1 MATKNAD
8 TIDEPTASTAS
19 TAYQEPDPLTDAG
32 RVAGE
37 RAGHLADRASDVGF
51 QQADKVTDQ
60 AAEGVGQVADSIR
73 RVSLDMQTDQPAIS
87 NFAETAAEQADRLA
101 AYLRDT
107 DARQML
113 STVEDAAR
121 RQPLLFLGGAF
132 VLGVAASRL
141 LKAGSSQTRSVAYRS
156 PYSATGPGA
165 RNGLE
170 DYQPDGR

>member
-60 AAEGVGQVADSIR
+60 AAQPVPNLAVAIAGTTPGTTSDTQTTNDAGCALFEHVPKGTYTSTLTFEAPKGAYSIIM
-73 RVSLDMQTDQPAIS
+73 LTGGFD
-87 NFAETAAEQADRLA
+87 AEDLYAW
-101 AYLRDT
+101 
-107 DARQML
+107 
-113 STVEDAAR
+113 
-121 RQPLLFLGGAF
+121 
-132 VLGVAASRL
+132 
-141 LKAGSSQTRSVAYRS
+141 K
-156 PYSATGPGA
+156 
-165 RNGLE
+165 
-170 DYQPDGR
+170 